1 MAMSPPWMAASSAL
15 EITPCLRYIAACA
28 RDPARSWAAWR
39 LYRVVTLFASRPS
52 MAAEKLRS
60 EAEAKAN
67 EIAARNFARR
77 DAAKLF
83 KLDIDR
89 RKLAKVA

>member
-1 MAMSPPWMAASSAL
+1 
-15 EITPCLRYIAACA
+15 
-28 RDPARSWAAWR
+28 
-39 LYRVVTLFASRPS
+39 

-77 DAAKLF
+77 DAVKLF
-83 KLDIDR
+83 KLDIDS

>member
-1 MAMSPPWMAASSAL
+1 
-15 EITPCLRYIAACA
+15 
-28 RDPARSWAAWR
+28 
-39 LYRVVTLFASRPS
+39 

-60 EAEAKAN
+60 EAEAKA
-67 EIAARNFARR
+67 ERDSRRNFARR

-83 KLDIDR
+83 KLDIDS

>member
-1 MAMSPPWMAASSAL
+1 
-15 EITPCLRYIAACA
+15 
-28 RDPARSWAAWR
+28 
-39 LYRVVTLFASRPS
+39 

-83 KLDIDR
+83 KLDIDS
-89 RKLAKVA
+89 RKLTKVA